1 MKNDEHVTQDEL
13 IMAMI
18 DKGGLTPEK
27 QAHWDACPVCRSESA
42 RLAGALESLGD
53 MAKAVVPPMQ
63 TTIMLPEAKV
73 LQPGRPW
80 GLRLAYGSALT
91 AALVVL
97 MLAAPFFGVTPS
109 GKLEALY
116 QDMLSDA
123 KLMIEIDRMAENPM
137 PESWAAFDDDFDAD
151 EDDDFMDGIAPGG
164 EDFS

>member
-1 MKNDEHVTQDEL
+1 MKKDDHVTGDEM
-13 IMAMI
+13 IMAVI
-18 DKGGLTPEK
+18 DKDGLTPEK
-27 QAHWDACPVCRSESA
+27 QAHLAACPVCHAESE
-42 RLAGALESLGD
+42 RLAGDLAAMGD

-80 GLRLAYGSALT
+80 GLRLAYGSALA

-97 MLAAPFFGVTPS
+97 MLAVPFFRIMPS
-109 GKLEALY
+109 GRFEALY

-123 KLMIEIDRMAENPM
+123 RLMIAVDRMAENPM
-137 PESWAAFDDDFDAD
+137 PESWAVFEDEFDAV